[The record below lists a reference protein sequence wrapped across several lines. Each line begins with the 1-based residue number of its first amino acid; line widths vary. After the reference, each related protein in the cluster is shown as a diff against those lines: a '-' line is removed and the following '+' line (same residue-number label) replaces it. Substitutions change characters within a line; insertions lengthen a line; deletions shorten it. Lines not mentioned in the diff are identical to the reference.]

1 VKHLFL
7 KAFLAL
13 VALILAALPVA
24 CSGSRSLPTPGTPGA
39 RTEEGSH
46 KVNHIIIV
54 MMENHSFDNYLG
66 ALAYVPESPYHTSG
80 ADCPVDDHRCVDGL
94 SCTLD
99 STDGVICTN
108 SNPEDHGIAVT
119 AFHATSRCVVPD
131 LAHSW
136 LQSHLEANFS
146 YPDATLLSSPNDG
159 FARVNDAVDQPDN
172 GVEAATEDPTMG
184 FYTQD
189 DLPFY
194 YDLAMKFAIDDRYFA
209 SVIGPTLPNRLYLM
223 TATSFG
229 HVTSGDVWSGVLK
242 PMSGTIFDLLDDAG
256 ISWTDYFQDGGQA
269 SAFRV
274 PTGST
279 TDPHF
284 QPIAAFLAIA
294 AGSSPSAQL
303 PQVSFV
309 DAGGEDDDH
318 PPTDIQRGQVFV
330 SRVVNSIRGGPYWSD
345 SVIFITYD
353 EHGGF
358 YDHVAPPRAPQ
369 GSARTPDGISP
380 GQCAD
385 LSNPPASQQPGA
397 GAGCTASAAE
407 AQSLCPALAQDPS
420 GQYPENCASFD
431 QLGFRVPFLV
441 VSPFAKAHYVSHT
454 IADHTSLL
462 AFIEKRFLSGN
473 DGTRL
478 HLTRRDQYADTLDDL
493 FDFENAPSRNV
504 SVSEAQGPTTDCT
517 PAS

>member
-1 VKHLFL
+1 MKHLFL
-7 KAFLAL
+7 RVCLAL
-13 VALILAALPVA
+13 VPLILAGSPVA
-24 CSGSRSLPTPGTPGA
+24 CSGSHRLPAPGTPGA
-39 RTEEGSH
+39 PPAQGLN

-66 ALAYVPESPYHTSG
+66 ALAYAPDSPYHTSA

-94 SCTLD
+94 SCSMD
-99 STDGVICTN
+99 SIGGVICTN
-108 SNPEDHGIAVT
+108 SNQEDHGIPVT

-136 LQSHLEANFS
+136 LQSHLEANFNR
-146 YPDATLLSSPNDG
+146 PDASLLSSPNDG

-172 GVEAATEDPTMG
+172 GVETAAEDPTMG
-184 FYTQD
+184 FYNQD

-209 SVIGPTLPNRLYLM
+209 SVMGPTLPNRLYLM

-229 HVTSGDVWSGVLK
+229 HVTSADVWSGVLK
-242 PMSGTIFDLLDDAG
+242 PISGTIFDLLDHTG
-256 ISWTDYFQDGGQA
+256 ISWADYFQDGPQA
-269 SAFRV
+269 AVFRL
-274 PTGST
+274 PSGSR

-284 QPIAAFLAIA
+284 QPIEAFLAIA
-294 AGSSPSAQL
+294 AGSSASAQL

-309 DAGGEDDDH
+309 DAGGENDDH

-330 SRVVNSIRGGPYWSD
+330 SRVINSIRSGPYWRD

-358 YDHVAPPRAPQ
+358 YDHVAPPQAPQ
-369 GSARTPDGISP
+369 GAAQTPDGISP

-385 LSNPPASQQPGA
+385 LSNPPASQQPG
-397 GAGCTASAAE
+397 GGVGCTASAAE
-407 AQSLCPALAQDPS
+407 AQSLCPALAQNPA

-441 VSPFAKAHYVSHT
+441 VSPFARPHYVSHT
-454 IADHTSLL
+454 VADHTSIL
-462 AFIEKRFLSGN
+462 AFIEQRFLSGN
-473 DGTRL
+473 GGTRQ
-478 HLTRRDQYADTLDDL
+478 HLTRRDQYADTLEDL
-493 FDFENAPSRNV
+493 FDFENAPSLDV
-504 SVSEAQGPTTDCT
+504 SVSEAQGPATDCT